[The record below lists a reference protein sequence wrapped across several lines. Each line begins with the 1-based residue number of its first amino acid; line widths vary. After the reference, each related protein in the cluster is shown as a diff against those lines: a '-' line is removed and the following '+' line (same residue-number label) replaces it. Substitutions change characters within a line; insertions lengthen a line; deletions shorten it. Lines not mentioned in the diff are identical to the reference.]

1 MSDSQHKR
9 RRAQTIRILKM
20 VALGVFLVGIGAVP
34 PPWAIPRIIRELT
47 SNDTPENRRRIRR
60 KIYDLKYRGHI
71 AENADSYVITERGKK
86 IMEEE
91 GLWELKIPTP
101 KLWVRAW
108 HLVVFDIPSEK
119 SRFRIP
125 FIRHLQNLGLIFYQ
139 RSVWIYP
146 HPMKNEVRKIA
157 DFYNISPHIS
167 FITASNIDGES
178 TLKRKFKIA

>member
-1 MSDSQHKR
+1 
-9 RRAQTIRILKM
+9 
-20 VALGVFLVGIGAVP
+20 
-34 PPWAIPRIIRELT
+34 
-47 SNDTPENRRRIRR
+47 
-60 KIYDLKYRGHI
+60 
-71 AENADSYVITERGKK
+71 
-86 IMEEE
+86 MEEE
-91 GLWELKIPTP
+91 GLWELEITTP
-101 KLWVRAW
+101 KLWARAW
-108 HLVVFDIPSEK
+108 HIIVFDIPSEK

-167 FITASNIDGES
+167 FITASSIDGES